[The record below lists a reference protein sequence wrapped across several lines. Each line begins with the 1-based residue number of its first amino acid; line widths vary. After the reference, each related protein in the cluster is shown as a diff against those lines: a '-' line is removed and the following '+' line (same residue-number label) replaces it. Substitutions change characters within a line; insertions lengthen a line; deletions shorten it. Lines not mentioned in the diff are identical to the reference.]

1 MRKQAVLIVGA
12 VVALLAA
19 FGVIITPEQH
29 EAIEI
34 IVVALVPIL
43 GALYAR
49 SQVASKDTVEKTLG
63 ADAEAQVFSRGRMR

>member
-12 VVALLAA
+12 IVAVLAA
-19 FGVIITPEQH
+19 FGVIITPEQY
-29 EAIEI
+29 EAVEV

-43 GALYAR
+43 GALYAK

-63 ADAEAQVFSRGRMR
+63 ADAEVQLFSKGR